1 MSISITLNSSTLS
14 PGEAGA
20 VVALLMALQPDAV
33 QAALER
39 MDEPEPLL
47 PFAVSRADAEAM
59 ERGTPEQSPVG
70 ATADPGTARGAP
82 VAASPVLAAARPEEP
97 LTPEAAFGASAP
109 LDPVAAFG
117 AGASALS
124 ATSADTD
131 LDAEGLPWDERIHS
145 SNRKRSANGV
155 WMKRRGLNQLV
166 EQKVR
171 AELRETYPEPE
182 TPAKRTLREAVA
194 DGLVSPPEAGAPIPP
209 VAPPPPAPPAP
220 TTFNDAL
227 EMSAP
232 AVPAPI
238 PPVSPPP
245 PAPPPPSAAASAI
258 PVPPPAP
265 APAASTGPA
274 PTPSASGPDQFA
286 EAMKVATAA
295 QAQGVITAADTI
307 AIATGLG
314 LTSLRDLVAPANA
327 AFIPQFRAGLDT
339 LIAERTA

>member
-1 MSISITLNSSTLS
+1 VAIKIEITTADLRPL
-14 PGEAGA
+14 EAGA
-20 VVALLMALQPDAV
+20 LAALLMTLHPDAV
-33 QAALER
+33 TEALGSLEITGTV
-39 MDEPEPLL
+39 EPML
-47 PFAVSRADAEAM
+47 PFTGVEPATPARPRSEAVI
-59 ERGTPEQSPVG
+59 QSPRPL
-70 ATADPGTARGAP
+70 TEADVTTT
-82 VAASPVLAAARPEEP
+82 VLSEP
-97 LTPEAAFGASAP
+97 LTPEAAFG
-109 LDPVAAFG
+109 G
-117 AGASALS
+117 GASPFDPAGTQAAPS
-124 ATSADTD
+124 PIMPIGSTATSSASPSDVD

-145 SNRKRSANGV
+145 SNGKKSANGV

-209 VAPPPPAPPAP
+209 VAPPPPAPP
-220 TTFNDAL
+220 
-227 EMSAP
+227 
-232 AVPAPI
+232 
-238 PPVSPPP
+238 
-245 PAPPPPSAAASAI
+245 PPSAAASAI
-258 PVPPPAP
+258 PAPPPAP

-327 AFIPQFRAGLDT
+327 AFIPQFRAGLDA
-339 LIAERTA
+339 LIAERTT

>member
-1 MSISITLNSSTLS
+1 MAIKIEITTADLRPL
-14 PGEAGA
+14 EAGA
-20 VVALLMALQPDAV
+20 LAALLMTLQPDAV

-59 ERGTPEQSPVG
+59 EHGTPEQSPVG

-145 SNRKRSANGV
+145 SNGKKSANGV

-209 VAPPPPAPPAP
+209 VAPPPPAPP
-220 TTFNDAL
+220 
-227 EMSAP
+227 
-232 AVPAPI
+232 
-238 PPVSPPP
+238 
-245 PAPPPPSAAASAI
+245 PPSAAASAI
-258 PVPPPAP
+258 PAPPPAP
-265 APAASTGPA
+265 VPAASTGPA

-327 AFIPQFRAGLDT
+327 AFIPQFRAGLDA

>member
-117 AGASALS
+117 GPQAG
-124 ATSADTD
+124 D

-182 TPAKRTLREAVA
+182 TPSQRTLREAVA

-232 AVPAPI
+232 AVPAP
-238 PPVSPPP
+238 
-245 PAPPPPSAAASAI
+245 
-258 PVPPPAP
+258 PPPAP
-265 APAASTGPA
+265 APTG
-274 PTPSASGPDQFA
+274 ASGPDQFA

-295 QAQGVITAADTI
+295 QARGVITAADTI
-307 AIATGLG
+307 AIAVGLG

-327 AFIPQFRAGLDT
+327 AFIPQFRAGLDA
-339 LIAERTA
+339 LIAERGAA